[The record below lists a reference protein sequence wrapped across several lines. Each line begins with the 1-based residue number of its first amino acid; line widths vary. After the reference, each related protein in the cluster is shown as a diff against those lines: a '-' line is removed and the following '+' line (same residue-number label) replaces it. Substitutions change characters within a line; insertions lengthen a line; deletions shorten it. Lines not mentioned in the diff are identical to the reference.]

1 MTDWKK
7 VNGSQAELPAEFDET
22 SSSSVVY
29 QRRNIT
35 QVEVTN
41 QDDTT
46 TTLWEYEE
54 RTLTPSEANLEKNNI
69 ELKKQLEDQ
78 AAQLSEQNDNQLAI
92 MNAISDLYEGMVA
105 TNNG

>member
-7 VNGSQAELPAEFDET
+7 VNGSQAEKPAEFDET

-35 QVEVTN
+35 QIEVTN
-41 QDDTT
+41 QDETT

-69 ELKKQLEDQ
+69 DLKKQLEDQ

-105 TNNG
+105 ANNG